1 MFRKVLIF
9 VLCFVT
15 CGGAYAATDKGLV
28 ERAEK
33 YLNSITGLSGG
44 FVRRPMERVQKVLF
58 PCCARARFVWIM
70 TICLCR

>member
-28 ERAEK
+28 ERAE
-33 YLNSITGLSGG
+33 NI
-44 FVRRPMERVQKVLF
+44 
-58 PCCARARFVWIM
+58 
-70 TICLCR
+70 